1 MPRKIVI
8 TTILATIL
16 LTGAVYAAVTL
27 KYFRIASIDSSS
39 VHLEWE
45 TATELDHVMFVLSRA
60 DSENGDY
67 QTLETF
73 PAEGDAV
80 SGATYDYTDTAVIP
94 GMTYWYK
101 LEDLDVN
108 DNLSLAHA
116 PLSARI
122 PAEGEPT
129 YTPTATATETPTA
142 TPTQEGTPT
151 ATFTPTATAT
161 PAPSATPTHTPTS
174 APTATSTPGATPT
187 WTPHPTH
194 TPTSVP
200 TATSTPEAT
209 PTRTPHPAYTPTWT
223 PIPTHAPPTNVTPT
237 SAAPT
242 AMVAAT
248 VTSAAPVAPE
258 TSPTPPAPVA
268 TAPAATNTPR
278 PIAFATPQ
286 GDNAPPSNQ
295 NNASTLLLIVGV
307 AALIAAGV
315 LGFIAF
321 RLMRQ

>member
-174 APTATSTPGATPT
+174 APTATSTP
-187 WTPHPTH
+187 
-194 TPTSVP
+194 
-200 TATSTPEAT
+200 EAT

-223 PIPTHAPPTNVTPT
+223 PIPTHVPPTNVTPT